1 MTEINLFPKQPQSV
15 TVLVFITVLIVLL
28 LILTVMVHMRNRK
41 LKSTLEEQMA
51 ERRLLDK
58 ICADFT
64 AVYYVE
70 LNTGSFEILHIND
83 GTNVKKMNLK
93 QGDNF
98 NSSADQ
104 YAVQYLY
111 EKERQEFKDWIS
123 TGHLKEQLSRKER
136 ITYHYR
142 SKPNPNQHEFFE
154 AQAAKIYEDEKHF
167 FALVGFRHIDDIM
180 EKETTIQNQLKQAL
194 DEARLSNEIISA
206 IAKSY
211 CSIYRIDVQKD
222 FFEEISN
229 DSEIHKLTGNRG
241 SASEKLYQLCDTMV
255 ASEYRSL
262 IRPFLDISTL
272 SARLKT
278 EECISTEYRMC
289 DGSWHRMLFTVKKRD
304 ESGNVTHVL
313 CTVRS
318 ISDSKRREEDLNFAA
333 EAAKRE
339 AEMKTR
345 FLATMSHDIRTP
357 LNGIIGM
364 VNMGNQYADDPQ
376 MQQKI
381 REKVMESL
389 KYLVSLVNDVLDMNK
404 LQSGDLKDQQLL
416 FDLTEVL
423 QELNQIYDERAAKKG
438 IRYEIDWKNGTY
450 SHSTLVGNPVYLGRI
465 LSNIMDNAI
474 KFSQAGSVLT
484 VGVKEETL
492 DDDRANFTFYCKD
505 QGVGMSEDFI
515 AHAFDMFSQESET
528 SRSRYEGTGL
538 GLAITKQLVDRMD
551 GSIELKSK
559 AGVGTTVIVKIP
571 FKIGTQDKNSNLS
584 DKPVSLDDYSVE
596 GMRALVVEDNE
607 LNMEIARCILEDS
620 GMEVT
625 CAADGQEAVEIF
637 EKSAPDYFGVIYMDI
652 MMPRMNGLDAARTI
666 REMKRRDA
674 MRVPIIAMSANAF
687 AEDIINSRLA
697 GMNVHL
703 AKPLDAEKM
712 IIVLKQ
718 CMADNSDVKLH
729 EDLIKADRWR
739 AKSLLVLYMRSN
751 QSM

>member
-1 MTEINLFPKQPQSV
+1 
-15 TVLVFITVLIVLL
+15 
-28 LILTVMVHMRNRK
+28 
-41 LKSTLEEQMA
+41 
-51 ERRLLDK
+51 
-58 ICADFT
+58 
-64 AVYYVE
+64 
-70 LNTGSFEILHIND
+70 
-83 GTNVKKMNLK
+83 
-93 QGDNF
+93 
-98 NSSADQ
+98 
-104 YAVQYLY
+104 
-111 EKERQEFKDWIS
+111 
-123 TGHLKEQLSRKER
+123 
-136 ITYHYR
+136 
-142 SKPNPNQHEFFE
+142 
-154 AQAAKIYEDEKHF
+154 
-167 FALVGFRHIDDIM
+167 
-180 EKETTIQNQLKQAL
+180 
-194 DEARLSNEIISA
+194 
-206 IAKSY
+206 
-211 CSIYRIDVQKD
+211 
-222 FFEEISN
+222 
-229 DSEIHKLTGNRG
+229 
-241 SASEKLYQLCDTMV
+241 
-255 ASEYRSL
+255 
-262 IRPFLDISTL
+262 
-272 SARLKT
+272 
-278 EECISTEYRMC
+278 
-289 DGSWHRMLFTVKKRD
+289 MLFIVKKRD

-381 REKVMESL
+381 REKTMEAL

-416 FDLTEVL
+416 FDLTMAL
-423 QELNQIYDERAAKKG
+423 RELNQIYDEWAAKKG
-438 IRYEIDWKNGTY
+438 IRYEVDWKNGTY
-450 SHSTLVGNPVYLGRI
+450 SHIALIGNPVYLGRI

-474 KFSQAGSVLT
+474 KFSQAGSVIT
-484 VGVKEETL
+484 VWVEEETL
-492 DDDRANFTFYCKD
+492 DDGRAIFTFYCKD

-515 AHAFDMFSQESET
+515 AHAFDMFSQESKT

-571 FKIGTQDKNSNLS
+571 FKIGTQDKNGNLS

-625 CAADGQEAVEIF
+625 CAADGKEAVEIF

-666 REMKRRDA
+666 REMQRRDA
-674 MRVPIIAMSANAF
+674 RRIPIIAISANSF
-687 AEDIINSRLA
+687 AEDIINSRMA

-712 IIVLKQ
+712 IVALKQ

-729 EDLIKADRWR
+729 EDL
-739 AKSLLVLYMRSN
+739 
-751 QSM
+751 

>member
-1 MTEINLFPKQPQSV
+1 M

-58 ICADFT
+58 TCADFT

-83 GTNVKKMNLK
+83 GTNAKKMNLK
-93 QGDNF
+93 QCDNF

-154 AQAAKIYEDEKHF
+154 AQAVKIYEDEKHF

-241 SASEKLYQLCDTMV
+241 CATEKLYQLCDTMV
-255 ASEYRSL
+255 APEYRSL
-262 IRPFLDISTL
+262 IRPFLDVSTL

-318 ISDSKRREEDLNFAA
+318 ISDSKRREENLNFAA

-381 REKVMESL
+381 REKAMETL

-404 LQSGDLKDQQLL
+404 LQSGDLKDQQLT

-423 QELNQIYDERAAKKG
+423 RGLNQIYDERAAKKG
-438 IRYEIDWKNGTY
+438 IRYEIDWKNGRY
-450 SHSTLVGNPVYLGRI
+450 SHSALVGNPVYLGRI

-505 QGVGMSEDFI
+505 QGVGMGEDFI

-596 GMRALVVEDNE
+596 GMRALVVEDNV
-607 LNMEIARCILEDS
+607 LNMEIFRCILEDS

-625 CAADGQEAVEIF
+625 CAVDGQEAVEIF
-637 EKSAPDYFGVIYMDI
+637 KKSAPDYFGVIYMDI

-674 MRVPIIAMSANAF
+674 RRVPIIAMSANAF

-703 AKPLDAEKM
+703 AKPLDAEK
-712 IIVLKQ
+712 IIIALKQ

-729 EDLIKADRWR
+729 EDL
-739 AKSLLVLYMRSN
+739 
-751 QSM
+751 

>member
-1 MTEINLFPKQPQSV
+1 MTETKYIFPKQPQSV
-15 TVLVFITVLIVLL
+15 AVLVFITVLIVLL

-41 LKSTLEEQMA
+41 LKRTLAEQMA

-83 GTNVKKMNLK
+83 GTNAKKMNLK

-123 TGHLKEQLSRKER
+123 TEHLKEQLSRKER
-136 ITYHYR
+136 ITYYYR
-142 SKPNPNQHEFFE
+142 SKPNPSQHEFFE
-154 AQAAKIYEDEKHF
+154 AQAVKIYEDEKHF

-194 DEARLSNEIISA
+194 DETRLSNEIISA

-222 FFEEISN
+222 FFEEVSN

-241 SASEKLYQLCDTMV
+241 CATEKLYQLCDTMV
-255 ASEYRSL
+255 ASEYRPL

-272 SARLKT
+272 SERLKT

-289 DGSWHRMLFTVKKRD
+289 DGSWHRMLFIVKKRD

-318 ISDSKRREEDLNFAA
+318 ISDSKRREENLNFAA

-345 FLATMSHDIRTP
+345 FLAIMSHDIRTP
-357 LNGIIGM
+357 LNGMISM

-381 REKVMESL
+381 REKAMESL

-404 LQSGDLKDQQLL
+404 LQSGDLKDYQLL
-416 FDLTEVL
+416 FDLTTVL
-423 QELNQIYDERAAKKG
+423 RELNQIYDERAAKKG
-438 IRYEIDWKNGTY
+438 IQYEIDWKNGTY
-450 SHSTLVGNPVYLGRI
+450 SHIALVGNPVYLGRI
-465 LSNIMDNAI
+465 LSNILDNAI
-474 KFSQAGSVLT
+474 KFSQVGSVIT
-484 VGVKEETL
+484 VWVKEEAL
-492 DDDRANFTFYCKD
+492 DDGRAFFTFYCKD

-515 AHAFDMFSQESET
+515 AHAFDMFSQESQT

-551 GSIELKSK
+551 GRIELKSK
-559 AGVGTTVIVKIP
+559 IGVGTTVVVKIP
-571 FKIGTQDKNSNLS
+571 FKIGVQDKISNSPENNS
-584 DKPVSLDDYSVE
+584 VSLEDYSVE

-637 EKSAPDYFGVIYMDI
+637 GKSALDYFGVIYMDV
-652 MMPRMNGLDAARTI
+652 MMPRMNGLDAARII

-697 GMNVHL
+697 GMNAHL

-712 IIVLKQ
+712 IVALKQ
-718 CMADNSDVKLH
+718 CMADNRDIKLH
-729 EDLIKADRWR
+729 EDL
-739 AKSLLVLYMRSN
+739 
-751 QSM
+751 

>member
-1 MTEINLFPKQPQSV
+1 MA
-15 TVLVFITVLIVLL
+15 VLVFITVLIVLL

-70 LNTGSFEILHIND
+70 LNTGFFEILHMND
-83 GTNVKKMNLK
+83 GTNAKKMNLK
-93 QGDNF
+93 QCDNF
-98 NSSADQ
+98 NYAADQ
-104 YAVQYLY
+104 YAVQYLH

-154 AQAAKIYEDEKHF
+154 AQAVKIYEDE
-167 FALVGFRHIDDIM
+167 
-180 EKETTIQNQLKQAL
+180 T
-194 DEARLSNEIISA
+194 RLSNEIISA

-222 FFEEISN
+222 FF
-229 DSEIHKLTGNRG
+229 
-241 SASEKLYQLCDTMV
+241 
-255 ASEYRSL
+255 
-262 IRPFLDISTL
+262 
-272 SARLKT
+272 
-278 EECISTEYRMC
+278 
-289 DGSWHRMLFTVKKRD
+289 
-304 ESGNVTHVL
+304 
-313 CTVRS
+313 
-318 ISDSKRREEDLNFAA
+318 EEDLNFAA

-416 FDLTEVL
+416 FDLTMAL
-423 QELNQIYDERAAKKG
+423 RELNQIYDEWAAKKG
-438 IRYEIDWKNGTY
+438 IRYETDWKSTY
-450 SHSTLVGNPVYLGRI
+450 SHSALVGNPVYLGRI

-474 KFSQAGSVLT
+474 KFSQAGSVIT
-484 VGVKEETL
+484 VWVEEETL
-492 DDDRANFTFYCKD
+492 DDGRAIFTFYCKD

-515 AHAFDMFSQESET
+515 AHAFDMFSQESQT

-551 GSIELKSK
+551 GRIELKSK

-596 GMRALVVEDNE
+596 GMRALVV
-607 LNMEIARCILEDS
+607 
-620 GMEVT
+620 
-625 CAADGQEAVEIF
+625 
-637 EKSAPDYFGVIYMDI
+637 
-652 MMPRMNGLDAARTI
+652 
-666 REMKRRDA
+666 
-674 MRVPIIAMSANAF
+674 
-687 AEDIINSRLA
+687 
-697 GMNVHL
+697 
-703 AKPLDAEKM
+703 
-712 IIVLKQ
+712 
-718 CMADNSDVKLH
+718 
-729 EDLIKADRWR
+729 
-739 AKSLLVLYMRSN
+739 
-751 QSM
+751 

>member
-1 MTEINLFPKQPQSV
+1 MEKAGRKQREDFAMTETKYIFPKQMQSV
-15 TVLVFITVLIVLL
+15 AALVFIAVLIVLL

-222 FFEEISN
+222 FFEEVSN

-241 SASEKLYQLCDTMV
+241 CATEKLYQLCDTMV
-255 ASEYRSL
+255 APEYRPL
-262 IRPFLDISTL
+262 IRPFLDVSTL

-381 REKVMESL
+381 REKAMESL

-404 LQSGDLKDQQLL
+404 LQSGDLKDYQLL
-416 FDLTEVL
+416 FDLTTVL
-423 QELNQIYDERAAKKG
+423 RELNQIYDERAAKKG
-438 IRYEIDWKNGTY
+438 IQYEIDWKNGTY
-450 SHSTLVGNPVYLGRI
+450 SHIALVGNPVYLGRI
-465 LSNIMDNAI
+465 LSNILDNAI
-474 KFSQAGSVLT
+474 KFSQVGSVIT
-484 VGVKEETL
+484 VWVKEEAL
-492 DDDRANFTFYCKD
+492 DDGRAFFTFYCKD

-515 AHAFDMFSQESET
+515 AHAFDMFSQESQT

-551 GSIELKSK
+551 GRIELKSK
-559 AGVGTTVIVKIP
+559 IGVGTTVVVKIP
-571 FKIGTQDKNSNLS
+571 FKIGVQDKISNSPENNS
-584 DKPVSLDDYSVE
+584 VSLEDYSVE

-637 EKSAPDYFGVIYMDI
+637 GKSALDYFGVIYMDV
-652 MMPRMNGLDAARTI
+652 MMPRMNGLDAARII

-697 GMNVHL
+697 GMNAHL

-712 IIVLKQ
+712 IVALKQ
-718 CMADNSDVKLH
+718 CMADNRDIKLH
-729 EDLIKADRWR
+729 EDL
-739 AKSLLVLYMRSN
+739 
-751 QSM
+751 

>member
-1 MTEINLFPKQPQSV
+1 MTETKYIFPKQPQSV

-229 DSEIHKLTGNRG
+229 DSEIHKLAGNRG
-241 SASEKLYQLCDTMV
+241 CASEKLYQICDTMV
-255 ASEYRSL
+255 APEYRPL
-262 IRPFLDISTL
+262 IRPFLDVSTL

-318 ISDSKRREEDLNFAA
+318 ISDSKRREENLNFAA

-381 REKVMESL
+381 REKAMESL

-404 LQSGDLKDQQLL
+404 LQSGDLKDYQLL
-416 FDLTEVL
+416 FDLTTVL
-423 QELNQIYDERAAKKG
+423 RELNQIYDERAAKKG
-438 IRYEIDWKNGTY
+438 IQCEIDWKNGTY
-450 SHSTLVGNPVYLGRI
+450 SHIALVGNPVYLGRI
-465 LSNIMDNAI
+465 LSNILDNAI
-474 KFSQAGSVLT
+474 KFSQVGSVIT
-484 VGVKEETL
+484 VWVKEEAL
-492 DDDRANFTFYCKD
+492 DDGRAFFTFYCKD

-515 AHAFDMFSQESET
+515 AHAFDMFSQESQT

-551 GSIELKSK
+551 GRIELKSK
-559 AGVGTTVIVKIP
+559 IGVGTTVVVKIP
-571 FKIGTQDKNSNLS
+571 FKIGVQDKISNSPENNS
-584 DKPVSLDDYSVE
+584 VSLEDYSVE

-637 EKSAPDYFGVIYMDI
+637 GKSALDYFGVIYMDV
-652 MMPRMNGLDAARTI
+652 MMPRMNGLDAARII

-697 GMNVHL
+697 GMNAHL

-712 IIVLKQ
+712 IVALKQ
-718 CMADNSDVKLH
+718 CMADNRDIKLH
-729 EDLIKADRWR
+729 EDL
-739 AKSLLVLYMRSN
+739 
-751 QSM
+751 

>member
-83 GTNVKKMNLK
+83 GTNAKKMNLK

-194 DEARLSNEIISA
+194 DEARLSNEIIST

-229 DSEIHKLTGNRG
+229 DSEIHKLAGNRG
-241 SASEKLYQLCDTMV
+241 CASEKLYQICDTIV
-255 ASEYRSL
+255 APEYRPL
-262 IRPFLDISTL
+262 IRPFLDVSTL

-474 KFSQAGSVLT
+474 KFSQSGSVLT
-484 VGVKEETL
+484 LGVKEETL

-596 GMRALVVEDNE
+596 GMRALVVEDNV
-607 LNMEIARCILEDS
+607 LNMEIFRCILEDS

-625 CAADGQEAVEIF
+625 CAVDGQEAVEIF

-674 MRVPIIAMSANAF
+674 RRVPIIAMSANSF

-703 AKPLDAEKM
+703 AKPLDAEK
-712 IIVLKQ
+712 IIIALKQ
-718 CMADNSDVKLH
+718 CMADNSDVKLY
-729 EDLIKADRWR
+729 EDL
-739 AKSLLVLYMRSN
+739 
-751 QSM
+751 

>member
-1 MTEINLFPKQPQSV
+1 
-15 TVLVFITVLIVLL
+15 
-28 LILTVMVHMRNRK
+28 
-41 LKSTLEEQMA
+41 
-51 ERRLLDK
+51 
-58 ICADFT
+58 
-64 AVYYVE
+64 
-70 LNTGSFEILHIND
+70 
-83 GTNVKKMNLK
+83 MNLK

-262 IRPFLDISTL
+262 IRPFLDVSTL

-381 REKVMESL
+381 REKAMEAL

-404 LQSGDLKDQQLL
+404 LQSGELKDQQIL
-416 FDLTEVL
+416 FDLTMVL
-423 QELNQIYDERAAKKG
+423 RELNQIYDERAAKKG
-438 IRYEIDWKNGTY
+438 IRYEVDWKNSTY
-450 SHSTLVGNPVYLGRI
+450 SHSALIGNPVYLGRI
-465 LSNIMDNAI
+465 LSNVMDNAI
-474 KFSQAGSVLT
+474 KFSQAGSVIT
-484 VGVKEETL
+484 VWVKEETL
-492 DDDRANFTFYCKD
+492 DDGRAFFTFYCKD

-515 AHAFDMFSQESET
+515 AHAFDMFSQESKT

-551 GSIELKSK
+551 GSIELKSEV
-559 AGVGTTVIVKIP
+559 GVGTTVIVKIP
-571 FKIGTQDKNSNLS
+571 FKIDTQDKNSNLS

-596 GMRALVVEDNE
+596 GIRALVVEDNE

-625 CAADGQEAVEIF
+625 CAVDGQEAVEIF

-674 MRVPIIAMSANAF
+674 RRVPIIAMSANSF

-703 AKPLDAEKM
+703 VKPLDAEKM
-712 IIVLKQ
+712 IIALKQ

-729 EDLIKADRWR
+729 EDL
-739 AKSLLVLYMRSN
+739 
-751 QSM
+751 

>member
-1 MTEINLFPKQPQSV
+1 MTEINIFSKQLHSV
-15 TVLVFITVLIVLL
+15 AALAFIAVLIVLL

-41 LKSTLEEQMA
+41 LKRTLEEQMA

-83 GTNVKKMNLK
+83 GTNAKKMNLK
-93 QGDNF
+93 QCDNF
-98 NSSADQ
+98 NYSADQ

-111 EKERQEFKDWIS
+111 EEERQEFKNWIS

-142 SKPNPNQHEFFE
+142 SKPNPNRHEFFE
-154 AQAAKIYEDEKHF
+154 AQAIKIFQDEKHF

-222 FFEEISN
+222 FFEEVSN
-229 DSEIHKLTGNRG
+229 DSEVHKLTGNSG
-241 SASEKLYQLCDTMV
+241 CASEKLYQICDTMV
-255 ASEYRSL
+255 APEYRPL
-262 IRPFLDISTL
+262 IRPFLDVSTL
-272 SARLKT
+272 LERLKT

-289 DGSWHRMLFTVKKRD
+289 DGSWHRMLFIVKKRD

-364 VNMGNQYADDPQ
+364 VNMENQYADDPQ
-376 MQQKI
+376 IQQKI
-381 REKVMESL
+381 REKTMEAL

-416 FDLTEVL
+416 FDLTMVL
-423 QELNQIYDERAAKKG
+423 RELNQIYEERATKKG
-438 IRYEIDWKNGTY
+438 IRYEIGWKNGKY
-450 SHSTLVGNPVYLGRI
+450 SHIALVGNPVYLGRI

-474 KFSQAGSVLT
+474 KFSQAGSVIT
-484 VGVKEETL
+484 VWVKEETL
-492 DDDRANFTFYCKD
+492 DDGRAFFTFYCKD

-515 AHAFDMFSQESET
+515 AHAFDMFSQESKT

-538 GLAITKQLVDRMD
+538 GLAITKQLVDRMN
-551 GSIELKSK
+551 GTIELKSK
-559 AGVGTTVIVKIP
+559 VGVGTTVIVKIP
-571 FKIGTQDKNSNLS
+571 FKIGTQDKNGNLS

-625 CAADGQEAVEIF
+625 CAADGKEAVEIF

-666 REMKRRDA
+666 REMQRRDA
-674 MRVPIIAMSANAF
+674 RRIPIIAISANSF
-687 AEDIINSRLA
+687 AEDIINSRMA

-703 AKPLDAEKM
+703 AKPLDTEKM
-712 IIVLKQ
+712 IAALKQ
-718 CMADNSDVKLH
+718 CMTDNRDIKLH
-729 EDLIKADRWR
+729 EDL
-739 AKSLLVLYMRSN
+739 
-751 QSM
+751 

>member
-1 MTEINLFPKQPQSV
+1 
-15 TVLVFITVLIVLL
+15 
-28 LILTVMVHMRNRK
+28 
-41 LKSTLEEQMA
+41 
-51 ERRLLDK
+51 
-58 ICADFT
+58 
-64 AVYYVE
+64 
-70 LNTGSFEILHIND
+70 
-83 GTNVKKMNLK
+83 
-93 QGDNF
+93 
-98 NSSADQ
+98 
-104 YAVQYLY
+104 
-111 EKERQEFKDWIS
+111 
-123 TGHLKEQLSRKER
+123 
-136 ITYHYR
+136 
-142 SKPNPNQHEFFE
+142 
-154 AQAAKIYEDEKHF
+154 
-167 FALVGFRHIDDIM
+167 M

-194 DEARLSNEIISA
+194 DETRLSNEIISA

-222 FFEEISN
+222 FFEEVSN

-241 SASEKLYQLCDTMV
+241 CASEKLYQLCDTMV
-255 ASEYRSL
+255 APEYRPL
-262 IRPFLDISTL
+262 IRPFLDVSTL

-289 DGSWHRMLFTVKKRD
+289 GGSWHRMLFIVKKRD

-381 REKVMESL
+381 REKAMESL

-416 FDLTEVL
+416 FDLTRVL
-423 QELNQIYDERAAKKG
+423 RELNQIYDERAAKKG
-438 IRYEIDWKNGTY
+438 IR
-450 SHSTLVGNPVYLGRI
+450 
-465 LSNIMDNAI
+465 
-474 KFSQAGSVLT
+474 
-484 VGVKEETL
+484 
-492 DDDRANFTFYCKD
+492 
-505 QGVGMSEDFI
+505 
-515 AHAFDMFSQESET
+515 
-528 SRSRYEGTGL
+528 
-538 GLAITKQLVDRMD
+538 
-551 GSIELKSK
+551 
-559 AGVGTTVIVKIP
+559 
-571 FKIGTQDKNSNLS
+571 IGTQDKNSNLS

-607 LNMEIARCILEDS
+607 LNMEISRCILEDS

-625 CAADGQEAVEIF
+625 CAVDGQEAVEIF
-637 EKSAPDYFGVIYMDI
+637 KKFAPDYFGVIYMDI

-674 MRVPIIAMSANAF
+674 RRVPIIAMSANAF

-712 IIVLKQ
+712 IIALKQ

-729 EDLIKADRWR
+729 EDL
-739 AKSLLVLYMRSN
+739 
-751 QSM
+751 

>member
-1 MTEINLFPKQPQSV
+1 M
-15 TVLVFITVLIVLL
+15 
-28 LILTVMVHMRNRK
+28 
-41 LKSTLEEQMA
+41 
-51 ERRLLDK
+51 
-58 ICADFT
+58 
-64 AVYYVE
+64 
-70 LNTGSFEILHIND
+70 
-83 GTNVKKMNLK
+83 
-93 QGDNF
+93 
-98 NSSADQ
+98 
-104 YAVQYLY
+104 
-111 EKERQEFKDWIS
+111 
-123 TGHLKEQLSRKER
+123 
-136 ITYHYR
+136 
-142 SKPNPNQHEFFE
+142 
-154 AQAAKIYEDEKHF
+154 
-167 FALVGFRHIDDIM
+167 
-180 EKETTIQNQLKQAL
+180 
-194 DEARLSNEIISA
+194 
-206 IAKSY
+206 
-211 CSIYRIDVQKD
+211 QKD
-222 FFEEISN
+222 FFEEVSY
-229 DSEIHKLTGNRG
+229 DSEVHKLTGNSG
-241 SASEKLYQLCDTMV
+241 CASEKLYQICDTMV
-255 ASEYRSL
+255 ASEYRPL
-262 IRPFLDISTL
+262 IRPFLDVSTL

-289 DGSWHRMLFTVKKRD
+289 DGSWHRMLFIVKKRD

-364 VNMGNQYADDPQ
+364 VNMGNQYADDSQ

-381 REKVMESL
+381 REKAMESL

-416 FDLTEVL
+416 FDLTMVL
-423 QELNQIYDERAAKKG
+423 RELNKIYDERAAKKG
-438 IRYEIDWKNGTY
+438 IRYEIDWKNSSY

-474 KFSQAGSVLT
+474 KFSQAGSVIT
-484 VGVKEETL
+484 VWVKEETL
-492 DDDRANFTFYCKD
+492 DVGRAFFTFYCKD

-515 AHAFDMFSQESET
+515 SHAFDMFSQESKT

-538 GLAITKQLVDRMD
+538 GLAITEQLVDRMN
-551 GSIELKSK
+551 GTIELKSK
-559 AGVGTTVIVKIP
+559 IGVGTTVVVKIP
-571 FKIGTQDKNSNLS
+571 FKIGVQDKISNSPENNS
-584 DKPVSLDDYSVE
+584 VSLEDYSVE

-674 MRVPIIAMSANAF
+674 RRIPIIAISANSF
-687 AEDIINSRLA
+687 AEDIINSRMA

-703 AKPLDAEKM
+703 AKPLDTEKM
-712 IIVLKQ
+712 IAALKQ
-718 CMADNSDVKLH
+718 CMTDNRDIKLH
-729 EDLIKADRWR
+729 EDL
-739 AKSLLVLYMRSN
+739 
-751 QSM
+751 

>member
-1 MTEINLFPKQPQSV
+1 M
-15 TVLVFITVLIVLL
+15 
-28 LILTVMVHMRNRK
+28 
-41 LKSTLEEQMA
+41 
-51 ERRLLDK
+51 
-58 ICADFT
+58 
-64 AVYYVE
+64 
-70 LNTGSFEILHIND
+70 
-83 GTNVKKMNLK
+83 
-93 QGDNF
+93 
-98 NSSADQ
+98 
-104 YAVQYLY
+104 
-111 EKERQEFKDWIS
+111 
-123 TGHLKEQLSRKER
+123 
-136 ITYHYR
+136 
-142 SKPNPNQHEFFE
+142 
-154 AQAAKIYEDEKHF
+154 
-167 FALVGFRHIDDIM
+167 
-180 EKETTIQNQLKQAL
+180 
-194 DEARLSNEIISA
+194 
-206 IAKSY
+206 
-211 CSIYRIDVQKD
+211 QKD
-222 FFEEISN
+222 FFEEVSN

-241 SASEKLYQLCDTMV
+241 CASEKLYQLCDTMV
-255 ASEYRSL
+255 APEYRPL
-262 IRPFLDISTL
+262 IRPFLDVSTL
-272 SARLKT
+272 SARLKA

-339 AEMKTR
+339 VEMKTR

-381 REKVMESL
+381 REKEMEVL

-416 FDLTEVL
+416 FDLTMVL
-423 QELNQIYDERAAKKG
+423 RELNQVYDERAAKKG
-438 IRYEIDWKNGTY
+438 IRYEIDWKSTY
-450 SHSTLVGNPVYLGRI
+450 SHSALVGNPVYLGRI

-474 KFSQAGSVLT
+474 KFSQAGSVIT
-484 VGVKEETL
+484 VWVEEETL
-492 DDDRANFTFYCKD
+492 DDGRAIFTFYCKD

-515 AHAFDMFSQESET
+515 AHAFDMFSQESKT

-538 GLAITKQLVDRMD
+538 GLAITKQFVDRMD

-607 LNMEIARCILEDS
+607 LNMEISRCILEDS

-625 CAADGQEAVEIF
+625 CAVDGQEAVEIF

-652 MMPRMNGLDAARTI
+652 MMPRVNGLDAARTI

-674 MRVPIIAMSANAF
+674 RRVPIIAMSANAF

-712 IIVLKQ
+712 IAALKQ

-729 EDLIKADRWR
+729 EDL
-739 AKSLLVLYMRSN
+739 
-751 QSM
+751 

>member
-1 MTEINLFPKQPQSV
+1 
-15 TVLVFITVLIVLL
+15 
-28 LILTVMVHMRNRK
+28 
-41 LKSTLEEQMA
+41 
-51 ERRLLDK
+51 
-58 ICADFT
+58 
-64 AVYYVE
+64 
-70 LNTGSFEILHIND
+70 
-83 GTNVKKMNLK
+83 MNLK
-93 QGDNF
+93 QCDNF
-98 NSSADQ
+98 NYAADQ

-111 EKERQEFKDWIS
+111 EKERKEFKDWIS
-123 TGHLKEQLSRKER
+123 TGHLKEQLSWKER

-154 AQAAKIYEDEKHF
+154 AQAIKIYQDEKHL

-194 DEARLSNEIISA
+194 DETRLSNEIISA

-222 FFEEISN
+222 FFEEVSN

-241 SASEKLYQLCDTMV
+241 CASEKLYQLCDTMV
-255 ASEYRSL
+255 APEYRPL
-262 IRPFLDISTL
+262 IRPFLDVSTL
-272 SARLKT
+272 STRLKT

-289 DGSWHRMLFTVKKRD
+289 DGSWHRMIFIVKKRD

-465 LSNIMDNAI
+465 LSNIMDSAI
-474 KFSQAGSVLT
+474 KFSQSGSVLT
-484 VGVKEETL
+484 FGVKEETL

-559 AGVGTTVIVKIP
+559 VGVGTTVIVKIP
-571 FKIGTQDKNSNLS
+571 FKIGTQDENSNLS
-584 DKPVSLDDYSVE
+584 DKSVSLDDYSVE

-607 LNMEIARCILEDS
+607 LNMEIARCILEES

-625 CAADGQEAVEIF
+625 CAADGKEAVEIF
-637 EKSAPDYFGVIYMDI
+637 EKSEPDYFGVIYMDI
-652 MMPRMNGLDAARTI
+652 MMPRLNGLDAARTI

-712 IIVLKQ
+712 IVALKQ
-718 CMADNSDVKLH
+718 CMADNRDVKLH
-729 EDLIKADRWR
+729 EDL
-739 AKSLLVLYMRSN
+739 
-751 QSM
+751 

>member
-1 MTEINLFPKQPQSV
+1 MTEIEYIFPRQLQSV
-15 TVLVFITVLIVLL
+15 VTLAFIAVLIVLL

-41 LKSTLEEQMA
+41 LKSTLKEQMA

-83 GTNVKKMNLK
+83 GTNAKKLNLK
-93 QGDNF
+93 QCDDF
-98 NSSADQ
+98 NYSADQ

-123 TGHLKEQLSRKER
+123 TRNLKEQLSRNER

-142 SKPNPNQHEFFE
+142 SKPNPNQHKFFE
-154 AQAAKIYEDEKHF
+154 VQAIKIYQDEKRF

-222 FFEEISN
+222 FFEEVSN
-229 DSEIHKLTGNRG
+229 DSETHKLTGNIG
-241 SASEKLYQLCDTMV
+241 CASEKLYQICDTMV
-255 ASEYRSL
+255 ASEYRPL
-262 IRPFLDISTL
+262 IRPFLDVSTL
-272 SARLKT
+272 SDRLKT

-289 DGSWHRMLFTVKKRD
+289 DGSWHRMLFIVKKRD

-376 MQQKI
+376 TQQKI
-381 REKVMESL
+381 REKEMEAL

-416 FDLTEVL
+416 FDLTMVL
-423 QELNQIYDERAAKKG
+423 RELNQIYDGRAAKKG
-438 IRYEIDWKNGTY
+438 IRYEIDWKNSTY
-450 SHSTLVGNPVYLGRI
+450 SHIALVGNPVYLGRI

-474 KFSQAGSVLT
+474 KFSQAGSVIT
-484 VGVKEETL
+484 VWVEEETL
-492 DDDRANFTFYCKD
+492 DDGRAIFTFYCKD
-505 QGVGMSEDFI
+505 QGAGMSEDFI
-515 AHAFDMFSQESET
+515 AHAFDMFSQESTT

-571 FKIGTQDKNSNLS
+571 FKIGTQDKNSSLS

-596 GMRALVVEDNE
+596 GIRALVVEDNE
-607 LNMEIARCILEDS
+607 LNMEIARCILEGS

-625 CAADGQEAVEIF
+625 CAVDGQEAVEIF
-637 EKSAPDYFGVIYMDI
+637 EKSAPDYFGIIYMDI

-674 MRVPIIAMSANAF
+674 MRVPIIAMSANSF
-687 AEDIINSRLA
+687 AEDIINSRMA

-712 IIVLKQ
+712 IVASKQ
-718 CMADNSDVKLH
+718 CMADNGDVKLH
-729 EDLIKADRWR
+729 EDL
-739 AKSLLVLYMRSN
+739 
-751 QSM
+751 